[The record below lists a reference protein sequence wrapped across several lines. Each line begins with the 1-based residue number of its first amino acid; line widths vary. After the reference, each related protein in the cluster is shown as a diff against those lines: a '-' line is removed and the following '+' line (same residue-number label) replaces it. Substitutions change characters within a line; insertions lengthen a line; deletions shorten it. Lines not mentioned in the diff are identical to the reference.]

1 MTRSEQSI
9 QNGGLVNLSAE
20 PAALYYR
27 NNTGQ
32 AWQGTRLPV
41 SVGQFVKVEPNM
53 VILREARPL
62 KFGLPG
68 SSDVLGVQQGR
79 AVAVEF
85 KTAIGRQSAQ
95 QKLFERAWT
104 LAGGIY
110 VLARSPDTVV
120 EQVHAAVKL
129 KSREVSTIY

>member
-1 MTRSEQSI
+1 MARSEKSI
-9 QNGGLVNLSAE
+9 QNEGLVRLSAE
-20 PAALYYR
+20 PCSLYYR
-27 NNTGQ
+27 NNTGR
-32 AWQGTRLPV
+32 AWQGERV
-41 SVGQFVKVEPNM
+41 IAAVGQFVKVEPNM

-85 KTAIGRQSAQ
+85 KTAIGRQSEQ
-95 QKLFERAWT
+95 QELFERAWT
-104 LAGGIY
+104 IAGGIY

-120 EQVHAAVKL
+120 AQVASAMAQR
-129 KSREVSTIY
+129 SGNVSTIY

>member
-1 MTRSEQSI
+1 MTRSEKSI
-9 QNGGLVNLSAE
+9 QNEGLVNLSAQ

-32 AWQGTRLPV
+32 AWQGTRLLA

-53 VILREARPL
+53 VILRNARPL
-62 KFGLPG
+62 NFGVSG
-68 SSDVLGVQQGR
+68 SGDVHGVQQGC
-79 AVAVEF
+79 AISVEF
-85 KTAIGRQSAQ
+85 KTVSGRQSDQ

-110 VLARSPDTVV
+110 VLARSPESVV
-120 EQVHAAVKL
+120 QQV
-129 KSREVSTIY
+129 REALN